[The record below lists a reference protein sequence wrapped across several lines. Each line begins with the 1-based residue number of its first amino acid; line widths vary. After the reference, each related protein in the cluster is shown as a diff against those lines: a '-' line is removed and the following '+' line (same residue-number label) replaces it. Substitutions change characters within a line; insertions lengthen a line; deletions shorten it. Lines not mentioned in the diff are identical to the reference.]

1 VKFVDKETGQ
11 PLVTRVTEEERNE
24 YRKRLE
30 EHTAR
35 IAEAC
40 NNVGADFFTFRTD
53 GPIFDAFSEMISR
66 AVIWR
71 T

>member
-1 VKFVDKETGQ
+1 VKFVDMETGQ
-11 PLVTRVTEEERNE
+11 PLVTRVTEEERSE
-24 YRKRLE
+24 YRIKLE

-53 GPIFDAFSEMISR
+53 RPIFDAFSEMISR
-66 AVIWR
+66 AIIWR